1 MARSRKSS
9 EARLD
14 RWDIARSRPLEGR
27 IFDVSR
33 SRRCSVG
40 SYVFFKIL
48 VIDESSVTGS
58 LRSTI
63 PLAMQKA
70 AAYSSSSLRGPQHD
84 YFAPY
89 YLPRIARSFFRE
101 ALYSAFRESGGEV
114 KQRQETS
121 QESLRSF
128 RQVRQ
133 VCLPSIF

>member
-1 MARSRKSS
+1 M
-9 EARLD
+9 
-14 RWDIARSRPLEGR
+14 
-27 IFDVSR
+27 SR

-101 ALYSAFRESGGEV
+101 ALYYAFR
-114 KQRQETS
+114 
-121 QESLRSF
+121 
-128 RQVRQ
+128 
-133 VCLPSIF
+133 